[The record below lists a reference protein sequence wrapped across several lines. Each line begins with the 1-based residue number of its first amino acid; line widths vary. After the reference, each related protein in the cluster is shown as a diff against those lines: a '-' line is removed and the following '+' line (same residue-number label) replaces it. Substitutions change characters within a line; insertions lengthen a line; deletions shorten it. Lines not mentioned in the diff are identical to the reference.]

1 MSGVVRVLIADD
13 HPVVRSGIKG
23 MLEPDPGFDVVGEA
37 SSGLEA
43 VALALREHPDV
54 VLMDLQM
61 PGLDGAS
68 ATTQIKAQLP
78 QTKVLVL
85 TTYATDADIVRAIDA
100 GAVGYLLKDAPHEE
114 IARAVRAAARGE
126 TTLAPAIAQRLMQ
139 RVRSPAGDAL
149 STRESPSGAHL
160 RQARRERPHRGG
172 HHRPRARHHPPGP
185 DLAPE
190 PRASA
195 QVQRAG
201 RYPGP
206 AAPIGALARP
216 GWVVERLLRGAEVTG
231 ADRVDQGVAG
241 QVTVISPHY

>member
-114 IARAVRAAARGE
+114 IARAVRAARATRSAR
-126 TTLAPAIAQRLMQ
+126 A
-139 RVRSPAGDAL
+139 RSRSCNLPPAG
-149 STRESPSGAHL
+149 
-160 RQARRERPHRGG
+160 
-172 HHRPRARHHPPGP
+172 
-185 DLAPE
+185 
-190 PRASA
+190 
-195 QVQRAG
+195 
-201 RYPGP
+201 
-206 AAPIGALARP
+206 
-216 GWVVERLLRGAEVTG
+216 
-231 ADRVDQGVAG
+231 
-241 QVTVISPHY
+241 

>member
-1 MSGVVRVLIADD
+1 MSGVVRVVIADD

-23 MLEPDPGFDVVGEA
+23 MLEPDPGFDVAGEA

-149 STRESPSGAHL
+149 STREIAVLQLAARGLSNSEIAKELFVSTTTAKAHL
-160 RQARRERPHRGG
+160 VHIYAKLGVNDRTAAVTTALERG
-172 HHRPRARHHPPGP
+172 
-185 DLAPE
+185 
-190 PRASA
+190 
-195 QVQRAG
+195 
-201 RYPGP
+201 
-206 AAPIGALARP
+206 II
-216 GWVVERLLRGAEVTG
+216 RL
-231 ADRVDQGVAG
+231 DQ
-241 QVTVISPHY
+241 T

>member
-37 SSGLEA
+37 SSGPEA
-43 VALALREHPDV
+43 VALALHEHPDV

-68 ATTQIKAQLP
+68 ATAQIKAQLP
-78 QTKVLVL
+78 QTQVLVL
-85 TTYATDADIVRAIDA
+85 TTYAADADIVRAIDA

-139 RVRSPAGDAL
+139 RVRSAAGDAL
-149 STRESPSGAHL
+149 SAREIAVLQLAARGLSNSEIAKELFVSATTAKAHL
-160 RQARRERPHRGG
+160 VHIYAKLGVNDRTAAVTTALDRGIIRLDQA
-172 HHRPRARHHPPGP
+172 
-185 DLAPE
+185 
-190 PRASA
+190 
-195 QVQRAG
+195 
-201 RYPGP
+201 
-206 AAPIGALARP
+206 
-216 GWVVERLLRGAEVTG
+216 
-231 ADRVDQGVAG
+231 
-241 QVTVISPHY
+241 